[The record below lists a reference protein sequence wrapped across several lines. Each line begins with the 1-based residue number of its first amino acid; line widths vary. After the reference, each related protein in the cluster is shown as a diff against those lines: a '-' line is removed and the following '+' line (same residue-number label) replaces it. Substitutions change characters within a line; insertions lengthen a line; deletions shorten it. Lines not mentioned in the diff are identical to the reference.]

1 MNKRR
6 ISTTISTKHWELLK
20 KHTTEFE
27 TQQKV
32 IEYALDGLENGAKQA
47 VAMSRE
53 EELWMRIGREVKS
66 TCLIQK
72 DGLKELIGTV
82 DIGRYIEYVS
92 RHKPVECVIE
102 YYYQKPLK
110 ECSLKEVID
119 GIAINARI
127 SNWFD
132 TINYTDDGGQYT
144 LKMTHTM
151 GINCSKMLNIVIE
164 SVFETYGVKTES
176 KISESSLFV
185 KVFKNV

>member
-1 MNKRR
+1 MKKRR
-6 ISTTISTKHWELLK
+6 ISTTISAKHWELLK
-20 KHTTEFE
+20 KHTTELE

-32 IEYALDGLENGAKQA
+32 IEFALEGLENGAKH
-47 VAMSRE
+47 VHAMSRE

-66 TCLIQK
+66 ACLIQK
-72 DGLKELIGTV
+72 DGLKELIGTA

-92 RHKPVECVIE
+92 RHKPIECVIE
-102 YYYQKPLK
+102 YYYQKHLK

-119 GIAINARI
+119 GIIINARI

-132 TINYTDDGGQYT
+132 TINYTDDGGLYT
-144 LKMTHTM
+144 LNMTHTM
-151 GINCSKMLNIVIE
+151 GINSSKMLNIVIE
-164 SVFETYGVKTES
+164 SVFETYGVETES